1 MPRDE
6 KFATFAMLLFR
17 PVLAAVL
24 ILLSA
29 TVSAE
34 PVNVE
39 CDGLIAAARNKG
51 KVPQV
56 IIDSNWGIVRI
67 VSGEQYC
74 REPIEEW
81 NRRRL
86 NWPTEIKADAE
97 APKFLNQAK
106 KTEAPVPAPEPEIK
120 KTPRF
125 VPTPVPTA
133 PIPEP
138 AKAVLPAPEVVQ
150 QPEPEPEPVPV
161 PGELDGKRQSIISN
175 DNSIPENMGLGD
187 EKSTIPNLSE
197 LVQSRMKLGGED
209 PEGESGITETR
220 DDGFMSLGLWI
231 GLGVLGVGLLGG
243 GAFVYLRRAKAAKEA
258 DASDD
263 EDEDE
268 EDEFA

>member
-175 DNSIPENMGLGD
+175 EHSIPENLGVGD
-187 EKSTIPNLSE
+187 EKSTIPSLSE

-209 PEGESGITETR
+209 PEGELGIMETR